1 MKKSKKIFA
10 IIALIALIVLV
21 ATGVTFSRFY
31 QSVKG
36 NASVKLTTW
45 IFNATTNGGK
55 PLSQI
60 SLEGANGET
69 IHPGSSGSFE
79 IKIDSTGSGVNIAYH
94 GVVTNENL
102 PESMFFYMQGIP
114 EVRYQ
119 DLTDLVIDSINGTL
133 TADAPTAT
141 YTICWEWPINGQDVI
156 DNSSSNSYGFDIEV
170 IGEQQ

>member
-1 MKKSKKIFA
+1 MKKSKKIFL
-10 IIALIALIVLV
+10 IITLIALIILA

-36 NASVKLTTW
+36 SGSIKLTAW
-45 IFNATTNGGK
+45 IFNATTNNGK

-79 IKIDSTGSGVNIAYH
+79 IKVDSTGSGVDIAYR

-102 PESMFFYMQGIP
+102 PESILFHTQDKPAVIY
-114 EVRYQ
+114 E
-119 DLTDLVIDSINGTL
+119 DLTDLVKDSVKGELN
-133 TADAPTAT
+133 ASAPSVTH
-141 YTICWEWPINGQDVI
+141 TICWEWPIDGQDLI
-156 DNSSSNSYGFDIEV
+156 DNSSSDSYGFNIEV
-170 IGEQQ
+170 IGEQK